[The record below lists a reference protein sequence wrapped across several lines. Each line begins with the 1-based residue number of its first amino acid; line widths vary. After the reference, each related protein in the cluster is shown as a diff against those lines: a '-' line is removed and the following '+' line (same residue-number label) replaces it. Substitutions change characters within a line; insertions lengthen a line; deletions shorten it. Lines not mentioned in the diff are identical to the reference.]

1 MRQIEMVGAGFSR
14 GGLHSISKVGQQPGP
29 FAWPGAAFF
38 KLWIDVLFSA
48 IVLSKQTAGKKPGN
62 RAGECRNSGSGS
74 LNALHPTINKWESVM
89 TAPRHSWKT
98 HTFVLGAALAFAA
111 PAAAQNLVISN
122 WDGYMAPDAM
132 DAFKAATGA
141 SGELVVHAT
150 NEEIMG
156 KLIASG
162 GKGYDVVFVSSP
174 FAEVLNN
181 LGLAETI
188 DHAKVPNLA
197 NLYPEATTLSYD
209 SGNTFSVPYTWG
221 TTGLCYRS
229 DLVDAEP
236 TSWYDLLAP
245 NDTIKGKTTM
255 LATDRWLL
263 AAGQLAKGYSVNETD
278 LAKMAEVKDLLISAK
293 GTLLAYDDTTF
304 YSKLVS
310 GEAVLVHAWDGW
322 CNYGIGENADI
333 KYVIPKEGSDLWLD
347 TMVVMKASE
356 NKDAA
361 FQFINFMLD
370 AKNHAWA
377 AENILYKVPNK
388 AAMDSLPASL
398 AEQYPN
404 MGMPVEELVKF
415 ELLRDVGESQR
426 NYSRIVSEIK
436 AAQ

>member
-1 MRQIEMVGAGFSR
+1 MTAHSRPHLRAALVGAG
-14 GGLHSISKVGQQPGP
+14 L
-29 FAWPGAAFF
+29 
-38 KLWIDVLFSA
+38 VLAS
-48 IVLSKQTAGKKPGN
+48 P
-62 RAGECRNSGSGS
+62 
-74 LNALHPTINKWESVM
+74 
-89 TAPRHSWKT
+89 
-98 HTFVLGAALAFAA
+98 AFA
-111 PAAAQNLVISN
+111 QSLVISN

-141 SGELVVHAT
+141 SGEVVVHAT

-156 KLIASG
+156 KLVASG

-174 FAEVLNN
+174 FAEVLNK
-181 LGLAETI
+181 LGLAEPI

-209 SGNTFSVPYTWG
+209 PGNTFSVPYTWG

-229 DLVDAEP
+229 DLVSPEP
-236 TSWYDLLAP
+236 TSWNDLLQPA
-245 NDTIKGKTTM
+245 DGVSGKTTM

-278 LAKMAEVKDLLISAK
+278 PAKMAEVKDLLIAAK
-293 GTLLAYDDTTF
+293 KTLLAYDDTTF

-310 GEAVLVHAWDGW
+310 GEAVLVQAWDGW

-333 KYVIPKEGSDLWLD
+333 KYLIPSEGSDLWLD

-370 AKNHAWA
+370 AENHGWA
-377 AENILYKVPNK
+377 AQNILYKVPNK
-388 AAMDSLPASL
+388 AAMDALPAEL
-398 AEQYPN
+398 TAQYPN
-404 MGMPVEELVKF
+404 MAMPVEDLTKF
-415 ELLRDVGESQR
+415 EVLRDAGESQR
-426 NYSRIVSEIK
+426 DYSRIVSEIK